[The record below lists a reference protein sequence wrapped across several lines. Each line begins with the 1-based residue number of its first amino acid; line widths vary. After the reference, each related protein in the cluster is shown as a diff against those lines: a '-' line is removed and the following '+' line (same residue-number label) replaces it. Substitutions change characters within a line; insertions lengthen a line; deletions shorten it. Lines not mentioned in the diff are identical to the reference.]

1 MIAGHYRLV
10 EHVGSGAM
18 GIVWR
23 AIDERLERSVA
34 VKQIIA
40 QPGLS
45 DDERDTMRLRAMREA
60 RNAARF
66 QHPNAIVV
74 FDIAEHEGDPCLV
87 MEYLPSRSLSAI
99 LVEHETLPVPEVA
112 RIGEQVASALI
123 AAHRAGIV
131 HRDIKPSNILM
142 DDNGVCKITDFGIS
156 RATGDLTLT
165 QTGLIGGTPAYLA
178 PELARGA
185 DPKPSSDVFAL
196 GATLYHA
203 IEGLPPYGDNTNQL
217 ALLYAAAS
225 GKINPPRQAGPAT
238 ALLMQLLS
246 PEPEDRPSM
255 TEARDKLATLASTQN
270 GAAPAVAPP
279 APKEQTREMTA
290 TQAGPASAA
299 SPASPPPWRRDA
311 APEPSPEPVRSA
323 APAASPS
330 PAPTRVASSSGGGTR
345 KNLAYGAVAAVVLVV
360 AAGLVIV
367 LTSNDD
373 GGGDMPPQAGPGT
386 SQQPTAPP
394 TSSSNPAPTTAANTG
409 GAVAWGSAGQTVIDY
424 FGDPADAWHLL
435 HPSVQALWQDESAY
449 DDYWD
454 SKDVQYARGAEAY
467 KRENNAD
474 GSVDISVT
482 VVTGS
487 GQQTMYVRVVNHG
500 GKLLIGSDPRMETN
514 KQL

>member
-1 MIAGHYRLV
+1 
-10 EHVGSGAM
+10 M

-23 AIDERLERSVA
+23 AVDERLERSVA
-34 VKQIIA
+34 IKQIIA

-45 DDERDTMRLRAMREA
+45 DAERDTMRLRAMREA

-87 MEYLPSRSLSAI
+87 MEYLPSRSLSAV

-131 HRDIKPSNILM
+131 HRDIKPGNILI

-225 GKINPPRQAGPAT
+225 GKINPPQQAGPAT
-238 ALLMQLLS
+238 ALLMRLLS

-255 TEARDKLATLASTQN
+255 TEARDKLAQLASGQAGVAT
-270 GAAPAVAPP
+270 AVAPLV
-279 APKEQTREMTA
+279 PKEQTREMTA
-290 TQAGPASAA
+290 TPAA
-299 SPASPPPWRRDA
+299 PASPPPWRRDA
-311 APEPSPEPVRSA
+311 SPEPAPQAQARPAV
-323 APAASPS
+323 PAASAS
-330 PAPTRVASSSGGGTR
+330 PAPSASSGGGTR
-345 KNLAYGAVAAVVLVV
+345 KNLVFGSVAAVVLVV

-367 LTSNDD
+367 LTSN
-373 GGGDMPPQAGPGT
+373 GGGEENPQTGPGP
-386 SQQPTAPP
+386 SQSATVPPSSAPQ
-394 TSSSNPAPTTAANTG
+394 PTTAANTG
-409 GAVAWGSAGQTVIDY
+409 GDVAWSPAGQTVVDY
-424 FGDPADAWHLL
+424 FGDPADAWNLL
-435 HPSVQALWQDESAY
+435 HPSVQGIWPNQDAY
-449 DDYWD
+449 EEYWE
-454 SKDVQYARGAEAY
+454 SKDVQYAQGATAY
-467 KRENNAD
+467 KRKNNED
-474 GSVDISVT
+474 GSVDISVK
-482 VVTGS
+482 VILGS
-487 GQQTMYVRVVNHG
+487 GSQIVYVRVVNHD
-500 GKLLIGSDPRMETN
+500 GKLLIGSDPRLEDN
-514 KQL
+514 QQL